1 MKPNW
6 LTLTTVIVGLGLLFH
21 AGCEE
26 QAAAP
31 QRLSPEWFDRFQQ
44 PSGPKV
50 ASTAGRP
57 SPSRLSPTITFEKL
71 MHDFGDVGPGTSH
84 LSEFKFT
91 NTGDGILRIGEIGK
105 TCGCTPFSLA
115 KREYAPGES
124 GTLKVQYYSDTQ
136 RGSTAKQ
143 LFVYSN
149 DKAQPEVALTIKAT
163 IITKV
168 AYEPKTLNL
177 LLKQENAGCPRITLS
192 SIDNQP
198 FSISSF
204 KSTANCITADFNPSV
219 KATSFVL
226 RPKVDMAKLEK
237 TPHGRIEVGLTHPEC
252 NMITIGV
259 STLPRFSISPRSIIV
274 RGAEPQR
281 TIVKRVRIVNN
292 YDENFQLESALSK
305 NGIIR
310 VQSNKAIRDGYE
322 IELEVTPPAAG
333 SRARMFTDVF
343 SVKLKDGR
351 KLEIPCSGFYAGST
365 ASARTATKNEK
376 ECKVCGPKMIDPKT
390 GKVTTFTTATTNSG
404 S

>member
-31 QRLSPEWFDRFQQ
+31 QQLSSEWFDRFQQ
-44 PSGPKV
+44 PSEPKV
-50 ASTAGRP
+50 TSTAGRP
-57 SPSRLSPTITFEKL
+57 SPSRLSASRLSPRITFEKL
-71 MHDFGDVGPGTSH
+71 MHDFGDIGPGTSH
-84 LSEFKFT
+84 LCEFEFT

-115 KREYAPGES
+115 KRDYAPGES

-136 RGSTAKQ
+136 RGGTAKQ

-149 DKAQPEVALTIKAT
+149 DKTQPEIALTLKAT

-168 AYEPKTLNL
+168 TYEPKALNL
-177 LLKQENAGCPRITLS
+177 LLKHENAGCPQITLS

-204 KSTANCITADFNPSV
+204 KSTANCITADYNPSAR
-219 KATSFVL
+219 ATSFVL

-237 TPHGRIEVGLTHPEC
+237 TLLGRIEIGLTHPEC
-252 NMITIGV
+252 DMITVGL
-259 STLPRFSISPRSIIV
+259 STLPRFSVSPRSIVV
-274 RGAEPQR
+274 RGAEPQK
-281 TIVKRVRIVNN
+281 TIVKKVRIANN
-292 YDENFQLESALSK
+292 YDESFELESASSK
-305 NGIIR
+305 KGIVR
-310 VQSNKAIRDGYE
+310 VLSNKAIRDGYE
-322 IELEVTPPAAG
+322 LELEVTPPAAG
-333 SRARMFTDVF
+333 SKARMFTEVF
-343 SVKLKDGR
+343 YVNTKGGER
-351 KLEIPCSGFYAGST
+351 LEIPCSGFYAGAT
-365 ASARTATKNEK
+365 ASSRKSAQDEK
-376 ECKVCGPKMIDPKT
+376 ECKVCGPKRIYS
-390 GKVTTFTTATTNSG
+390 NSQKNKG

>member
-6 LTLTTVIVGLGLLFH
+6 LTLTTIIVGLGLLLH

-31 QRLSPEWFDRFQQ
+31 QQLSSDWFDRFQQ

-50 ASTAGRP
+50 TSTAGRP

-71 MHDFGDVGPGTSH
+71 MHDFGNVGPGTSH

-115 KREYAPGES
+115 KRDYAPGES

-177 LLKQENAGCPRITLS
+177 LLKHENAGCPGITLS

-204 KSTANCITADFNPSV
+204 KSTANFITADFNPSV

-226 RPKVDMAKLEK
+226 QPKVDMAKLEK
-237 TPHGRIEVGLTHPEC
+237 TLYGRIEVGLTHPEC
-252 NMITIGV
+252 NVITVGV
-259 STLPRFSISPRSIIV
+259 STLPRFSVSPRSIIV
-274 RGAEPQR
+274 RGVEPQR
-281 TIVKRVRIVNN
+281 TIVKRLRITNN
-292 YDENFQLESALSK
+292 YKENFELESASSK
-305 NGIIR
+305 KGIVR

-322 IELEVTPPAAG
+322 LELEVTPPPAG
-333 SRARMFTDVF
+333 SRARMFTEVF
-343 SVKLKDGR
+343 SVNLKGGR
-351 KLEIPCSGFYAGST
+351 KLEIPCSGFYVGSA
-365 ASARTATKNEK
+365 ASSRTARQNEK
-376 ECKVCGPKMIDPKT
+376 ECKVCGPKVIDPAT
-390 GKVTTFTTATTNSG
+390 GKVTTYSAAGTKSG